1 MQRNEYRR
9 ALIMLRSLLNGYSGH
24 ARAEIRTLMGNLSI
38 RASVPQGAQSV
49 RAALVGKRS
58 SLYFAHP
65 LGNLRRDMRGQ
76 AGLSVNFDPR
86 DIGGRTLDA
95 YSLLAVVTINDGVC
109 ELALVGNLNGSCE
122 NDWSRVRDVV
132 CALYAP
138 QPRHDGMPEAVP
150 YSREAPPEENVAE
163 EAAEPVQEATE
174 SAQEATESAQ
184 EACEGDSCPVT
195 FAIPAQDNASDEP
208 VERGLVWD
216 FTPDEPDIA
225 ENIPEA
231 FRNDGWKYA
240 KTALPAGCGYA
251 YAYVGTSE
259 CGNEL
264 CVALPGNFDTEP
276 PAGLDDYQWF
286 GDSGAGFWVKCYA
299 AQEYE

>member
-1 MQRNEYRR
+1 MQKNEYRR

-24 ARAEIRTLMGNLSI
+24 ARMEIRTLMGNLSI

-49 RAALVGKRS
+49 RAALVGRRS

-95 YSLLAVVTINDGVC
+95 YSLLAVVTINEGVC

-122 NDWSRVRDVV
+122 NDWTRVRDVV

-138 QPRHDGMPEAVP
+138 QPRTDELPEATP
-150 YSREAPPEENVAE
+150 YSREVQPEENVPA
-163 EAAEPVQEATE
+163 EAAEP
-174 SAQEATESAQ
+174 AQEV
-184 EACEGDSCPVT
+184 CEGDSCPVT
-195 FAIPAQDNASDEP
+195 FAIPPQEDSTDEP
-208 VERGLVWD
+208 VEQGLVWD
-216 FTPDEPDIA
+216 FTPDEA
-225 ENIPEA
+225 ESAADIPEA
-231 FRNDGWKYA
+231 FRNEGWKYA
-240 KTALPAGCGYA
+240 RTALPAGCGYA

-299 AQEYE
+299 AQKYE